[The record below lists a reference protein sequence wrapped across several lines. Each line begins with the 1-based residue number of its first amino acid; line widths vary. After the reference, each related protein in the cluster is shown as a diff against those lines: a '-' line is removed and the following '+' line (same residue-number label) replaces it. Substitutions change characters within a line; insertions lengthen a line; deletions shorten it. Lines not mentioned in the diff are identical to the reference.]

1 MDRKEK
7 KEKKN
12 LISKHLDTSNSRLKD
27 EEVDFLH
34 DFVINYDD
42 EYKGKSKTKKV
53 VMMDGVQ
60 TGNILVGKKKHLLLL
75 KISGYVRNINIMM
88 MMVKVEGILKK
99 LKMPEVL
106 LTGLK
111 NKNKSVPKSGTLGIS
126 ECVVRRLKALQ
137 HIYFLEVC
145 IW

>member
-1 MDRKEK
+1 MMTNIRVSQK
-7 KEKKN
+7 
-12 LISKHLDTSNSRLKD
+12 R
-27 EEVDFLH
+27 
-34 DFVINYDD
+34 
-42 EYKGKSKTKKV
+42 KKV

-145 IW
+145 IWRESWCLLGVLSNNKPQNE